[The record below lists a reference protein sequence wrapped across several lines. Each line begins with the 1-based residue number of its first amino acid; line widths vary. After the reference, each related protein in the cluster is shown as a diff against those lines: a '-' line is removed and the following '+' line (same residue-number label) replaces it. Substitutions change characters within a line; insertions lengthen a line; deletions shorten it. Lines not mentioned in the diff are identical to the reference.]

1 MRLNLK
7 RAFVDPAVYHAIKA
21 RSALIEEGRW
31 SKVRVARINSRA
43 ASQQLMGESRAAVV
57 LQWAEQRI
65 SVDLIARAVQIPA
78 GIITAEIEAMRRHR
92 AAVIEKGS
100 TPGAAV
106 QDGVADIQCGGATKG
121 RGVIDGATRVS

>member
-1 MRLNLK
+1 LHFKGAL
-7 RAFVDPAVYHAIKA
+7 VDTTVHDAVKS
-21 RSALIEEGRW
+21 RSALVEKGRW

-78 GIITAEIEAMRRHR
+78 GIITAEIVPVGSHR
-92 AAVIEKGS
+92 AAAVEKGS
-100 TPGAAV
+100 APGAAV
-106 QDGVADIQCGGATKG
+106 EDGIADIQRGGATKG
-121 RGVIDGATRVS
+121 SGVIDGATGVS